1 MGFRTAP
8 SGPQKPEVLSP
19 FGGGGAEGDT
29 EKRQAEAGGGS
40 DEFRSGRIELK
51 VPMKVPRSGGRGID
65 APGHG
70 RVAAPQRRDLGSNAE
85 SSAEPEQKRGE

>member
-40 DEFRSGRIELK
+40 DEFRIPTFRSLVGSVRVGLHVKGR
-51 VPMKVPRSGGRGID
+51 
-65 APGHG
+65 
-70 RVAAPQRRDLGSNAE
+70 E
-85 SSAEPEQKRGE
+85 SFI